1 MSNGWT
7 AFWRECALKR
17 KCYRE
22 EEEEAMVRE
31 ELEKDRGDEEWMGRG
46 FGWGQES
53 PKVDREEKPRN
64 LGVQHR
70 GWHY

>member
-1 MSNGWT
+1 M
-7 AFWRECALKR
+7 
-17 KCYRE
+17 
-22 EEEEAMVRE
+22 RE
-31 ELEKDRGDEEWMGRG
+31 ELEKDKGDEEWKGRG